1 MALKQNV
8 AQYLFMYRNVT
19 KLTLESSN
27 LEPYARGG
35 CDTLLS
41 KKYSFYISNVKGITL
56 CIDELFNRL
65 SFDAQL

>member
-1 MALKQNV
+1 MPLRQNV
-8 AQYLFMYRNVT
+8 AHYLFMYRNVT
-19 KLTLESSN
+19 KLTPESSN
-27 LEPYARGG
+27 LDLCARGG

-41 KKYSFYISNVKGITL
+41 KKYSLYISNVKGITL